1 MDPSQD
7 QDVSVLTV
15 VASGLA
21 SSMPCSIPLAGKSG
35 KGVKSNVMDKTT
47 KSAKE
52 CLDKDVK
59 AKKVTSAK
67 SSKMANVESVKM
79 THSMRRV

>member
-1 MDPSQD
+1 
-7 QDVSVLTV
+7 
-15 VASGLA
+15 
-21 SSMPCSIPLAGKSG
+21 
-35 KGVKSNVMDKTT
+35 MDKTT